1 MKILFLDQSGTPGG
15 AELCLLDIA
24 KPYRE
29 HSIVGLLAD
38 GPFRALL
45 AQHEIPTTVFTTQTI
60 NVRKESS
67 LLTSLRSTSQLLP
80 LVQAVAGTARSY
92 DLIYA
97 NTPKALVIGALA
109 SLWSQRPLVYHLHD
123 IISPDHFS
131 KINRTV
137 LVTLA
142 NRVAKLV
149 IANSQASQTA
159 FVAAGG
165 RSQLCRVVYN
175 GFDSDRYVIAPAET
189 EHLRTTLALTDGF
202 WIGHFS
208 RLSPWKGQ
216 HILLK
221 ALTLCPDDTK
231 AILVGDALF
240 GEDEYVLELHR
251 QVKQLG
257 LEGRVRFLGFRSDI
271 PQLMSACN
279 LVTHTS
285 TAPEPF
291 GRVIV
296 ESMLCGTPVI
306 AAAAGGATELI
317 DTGENGW
324 LCPPGEP
331 EILAKVILTCR
342 SAPQQRQQIAQLAQ
356 EQARDRF
363 DIAAINT
370 LIAQHLQSIV

>member
-29 HSIVGLLAD
+29 SSMVGLLAD
-38 GPFRALL
+38 GPFRQLL
-45 AQHEIPTTVFTTQTI
+45 AQHQIPAAVFTTAAI
-60 NVRKESS
+60 DVRKESS
-67 LLTSLRSTSQLLP
+67 LLKSLRGASQLLP
-80 LVQAVAGTARSY
+80 LVKAVADAARTY

-97 NTPKALVIGALA
+97 NTPKALVVGALA
-109 SLWSQRPLVYHLHD
+109 SLLSRRPLVYHLHD

-131 KINRTV
+131 RVNRMV

-142 NRVAKLV
+142 NRASLV
-149 IANSQASQTA
+149 IANSQASQAA

-165 RSQLCRVVYN
+165 RSQLCQVVYN
-175 GFDSDRYVIAPAET
+175 GFDSQRYAIAPSEIDRIKET
-189 EHLRTTLALTDGF
+189 LGLTDGF

-216 HILLK
+216 HVLIE
-221 ALTLCPDDTK
+221 ALTLCPPDTK

-240 GEDEYVLELHR
+240 GEDDYVAQIHR
-251 QVKQLG
+251 QVEQLG
-257 LEGRVRFLGFRSDI
+257 LQERVRFLGFRSEI
-271 PQLMSACN
+271 PQLMSACD

-296 ESMLCGTPVI
+296 EAMLCGTPVI
-306 AAAAGGATELI
+306 AAAAGGATELV
-317 DTGENGW
+317 DSGRNGW
-324 LCPPGEP
+324 LCPPANP
-331 EILAKVILTCR
+331 ELLAEMILACR
-342 SAPQQRQQIAQLAQ
+342 SEPQRRRKIAQKAKV
-356 EQARDRF
+356 EACDRF
-363 DIAAINT
+363 DVSTINA
-370 LIAQHLQSIV
+370 LIAQHLDSVTQ